1 MKKKSTDICKKQLVN
16 NGMTLPEVMVSAL
29 MFAAFTGLF
38 AIVSEFTT
46 KFYEGEEKRAVTYQR
61 GFMLDQSQIRLAFDR
76 WSRILSQPG
85 YSKDEIL
92 ELTQLNNGCTLF
104 PATEWGIPGIE
115 EASLP
120 TGYLFCIQQAS
131 GMDESE
137 ENMLYSQDSASKPGV
152 YILYAKPVDN
162 DFKIKVTSEKVPVRR
177 LFCRPKPYCTSN

>member
-1 MKKKSTDICKKQLVN
+1 
-16 NGMTLPEVMVSAL
+16 MTLPEVMVAAL

-92 ELTQLNNGCTLF
+92 ELTRLNNGCTQF
-104 PATEWGIPGIE
+104 PATEWKIPGIE
-115 EASLP
+115 EQSLP
-120 TGYLFCIQQAS
+120 TGYLFCIKQAS

-137 ENMLYSQDSASKPGV
+137 TDVLFSEDNSAKPGV

-162 DFKIKVTSEKVPVRR
+162 NLRIKVTSEKVPVRR
-177 LFCRPKPYCTSN
+177 LFCRPKPYCLSN